1 MIIVLQLSLLAIV
14 LLSPIHATAQPAEL
28 MLAARAGDLEQVKE
42 LLASGAEPDPKGI
55 ATPLY
60 FAAQGGHFEIAKL
73 LLESGADPNAESD
86 WGTSLQIAARRKH
99 IDVATIL
106 LQHGADPNSKGGDLD
121 NTPLHDA
128 AAVGATEIGRLL
140 IDRGANVNAR
150 NKEFE
155 PPVHLAVLRGKLE
168 IAELLGKAG
177 AGPIDFEPISEE
189 LASADVEMGRIKALE
204 CSYCH
209 QLTQDKV
216 TTGSLSGP
224 QYGPKLWDVVGR
236 PIASIKDKAYSD
248 ALRAETGTWTYD
260 RLNAFIGDPAGTV
273 PGSGMY
279 RGFVRD
285 RTDRINII
293 AYLRTLSES
302 PVPLP

>member
-60 FAAQGGHFEIAKL
+60 FAAQGGHLEIVEL
-73 LLESGADPNAESD
+73 LLDSGADPNAQSG
-86 WGTSLQIAARRKH
+86 WGTPLHIAARRGH
-99 IDVATIL
+99 TGLASIL
-106 LQHGADPNSKGGDLD
+106 LQHGADPNSKGGELD
-121 NTPLHDA
+121 NTPLHEA
-128 AAVGATEIGRLL
+128 AYVGAIEIGRLL
-140 IDRGANVNAR
+140 IDQGADVNAR

-155 PPVHLAVLRGKLE
+155 PPVHLAVQRGKLE
-168 IAELLGKAG
+168 IAELLHNAG

-189 LASADVEMGRIKALE
+189 LASADLEMGRAKALE
-204 CSYCH
+204 CAFCH
-209 QLTQDKV
+209 QMTKDKITV
-216 TTGSLSGP
+216 GSSSGP
-224 QYGPKLWDVVGR
+224 QNGPRLWGVVGR
-236 PIASIKDKAYSD
+236 PIATIKDINYSD
-248 ALRAETGTWTYD
+248 ALRAETGTWTYE
-260 RLNAFIGDPAGTV
+260 RLNAFIGDPAGSV
-273 PGSGMY
+273 PGSEMY

-285 RTDRINII
+285 RIDRINII